1 MKWKQSYYG
10 CFIYLRRI
18 WKGGGTDRS
27 TDKGPRCGL
36 CASTSQGALDRM
48 CMKGGHKHEEYS
60 RMKYTVLSS
69 TQPSRPYLY
78 PRLDIM
84 TSYPRTTTKS
94 MLVGHTNLY
103 WMDISRTTANQLCL
117 GMAQTKATMRVE
129 VYHQVK
135 VTDRRVTM
143 FQSKRVTHYQ

>member
-1 MKWKQSYYG
+1 
-10 CFIYLRRI
+10 
-18 WKGGGTDRS
+18 
-27 TDKGPRCGL
+27 
-36 CASTSQGALDRM
+36 
-48 CMKGGHKHEEYS
+48 
-60 RMKYTVLSS
+60 
-69 TQPSRPYLY
+69 
-78 PRLDIM
+78 
-84 TSYPRTTTKS
+84 